1 MFQGVTTT
9 GVLGVPDFRRIWL
22 VGSFISIAR
31 WLEMLVIAV
40 MVYDQTKSPFLVAS
54 MTLVRLL
61 PMGLFGATLGV
72 AADRF
77 QRRHA
82 LVAVVCCQA
91 MVAAGLV
98 VASLL
103 GQPPVWLLG
112 LAAFISG
119 IAWASDNPV
128 RRMMLGEIV
137 GTTRMA
143 SAMSLDVV
151 ANNAS
156 RVAGPALGGAL
167 LAAQGPMAA
176 FLLSLVLYL
185 LAGAA
190 ALRIRHRSTVTQR
203 PLSVIR
209 DTRESFALVLRQP
222 GMRGVLI
229 VTIIYNLFGWPANSM
244 VPVIGAGTLGLGPDG
259 VGLLA
264 SMDGVGAFIG
274 AMVLAA
280 RAPAHWY
287 RPVYIGGCALY
298 CGMAT
303 VFALAPGVVP
313 AGLALVVMGA
323 GGAGFATM
331 QATLVYIAMPAEERS
346 RALGVLSV
354 CVGLGL
360 LGFLHLGLMA
370 DWIGAPAATALMGL
384 EGLLALALTWRWWRA
399 PR

>member
-1 MFQGVTTT
+1 M
-9 GVLGVPDFRRIWL
+9 PDFRRIWL

-40 MVYDQTKSPFLVAS
+40 VVYDQTRSPFLVAA

-72 AADRF
+72 AADRV

-91 MVAAGLV
+91 LVAAGLV
-98 VASLL
+98 ALCL
-103 GQPPVWLLG
+103 AGRPPVWLLG
-112 LAAFISG
+112 LACFVSG
-119 IAWASDNPV
+119 IAWATDNPV

-156 RVAGPALGGAL
+156 RVAGPALGGTI
-167 LAAQGPMAA
+167 LAAQGPAAA
-176 FLLSLVLYL
+176 FFLSFVLY
-185 LAGAA
+185 ACAAAA
-190 ALRIRHRSTVTQR
+190 ALRVRHRSTVTKR
-203 PLSVIR
+203 PLSIIR

-222 GMRGVLI
+222 SMRGVLI

-264 SMDGVGAFIG
+264 SMDGVGAFFA
-274 AMVLAA
+274 AMLLAA

-287 RPVYIGGCALY
+287 RAVYIGGCATY
-298 CGMAT
+298 CAMAT
-303 VFALAPGVVP
+303 AFALAPGVIP
-313 AGLALVVMGA
+313 AGTALVLMGA

-331 QATLVYIAMPAEERS
+331 QATLVYIATPAEERS

-370 DWIGAPAATALMGL
+370 DWIGAPAATALMGT
-384 EGLLALALTWRWWRA
+384 EGLVALAVTRRWWRA
-399 PR
+399 PP